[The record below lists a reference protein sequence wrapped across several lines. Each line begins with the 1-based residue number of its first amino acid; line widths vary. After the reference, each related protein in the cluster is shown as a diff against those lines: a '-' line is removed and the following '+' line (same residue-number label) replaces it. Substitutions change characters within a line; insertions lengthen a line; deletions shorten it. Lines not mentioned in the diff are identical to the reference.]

1 MLRNDCAP
9 TISLDGEWEF
19 RLGDADWS
27 TIQVPG
33 CWEAQGYSK
42 RNEGP
47 AYYRRSVM
55 VPTEWREQPVI
66 LAFDAVSYASEVLVN
81 GERIGDH
88 FGLWTP
94 FSFDISS
101 LLRYGEEN
109 QIDLVL
115 YKPGERYP
123 VRASLAGFLPDVAT
137 TFGGI
142 WKSCRL
148 IALPVGFDEPLWDA
162 DLSTKSV
169 RVRTRIQTSRPL
181 VKPKLSFE
189 VLLRGEVVASS
200 SLNVDPDNP
209 LDLSLALDEI
219 EIWSPDSPS
228 LYEVRLKLLEKKQ
241 MIAEASAKVGF
252 RKLSASGK
260 QVLLNDKA
268 IFLRGAL
275 SWGWDPDLIA
285 PNFSDEAIRDEIR
298 RVRELGFNMI
308 KLCLFVPNQ
317 RYYEIADE
325 EGMLIWQEWPMWLP
339 KLTASSR
346 LSLPKEYA
354 ELMHLTRH
362 HPSVVIYSI
371 GCELNASI
379 DGPLLKHL
387 NTIVREL
394 SSGVLICDNSGSGEA
409 YGGLPFDFADFVS
422 YHTYADIHHFEPI
435 LDNWLR
441 GWQAPRPWIFGETC
455 DQDAF
460 RDHDE
465 LIAANGGQ
473 VPWWMTSEI
482 PVYDWRPEV
491 KALVEGRER
500 LQRAN
505 LGFSNQ
511 ELSEIGTKQA
521 LMIRKFWLEALRRR
535 PETGGYVITGLRD
548 TPIATAGVFDDFGRS
563 RGTPE
568 QYRCFNADAVLSM
581 DVGRRRRWIPEGE
594 RVEPMDRHCVTA
606 GTPMRWHIILSHT
619 SEQAIQAPLHW
630 KLVYSDG
637 RVAAS
642 GSAQAQE
649 PIVAGIPREA
659 GVIDCTLPYVRK
671 PEALRLEVSL
681 DHPQLALSN
690 SWPIWIFPRP
700 TSWPERVGIYD
711 PGSAL
716 EALELQQVA
725 QPVQGLSGDDLPPL
739 LITNLLSEEVQ
750 AYIRRGGRVLLLQGG
765 NHPLPARRSS
775 FWREA
780 LKLFPQ
786 HPIWEEFPVDGFADM
801 QFFTLGSDVSIQSE
815 RIAEVL
821 PDAEQITSIMRRLD
835 ARHFDV
841 SDYLLELKLG
851 AGRLLVCSLRL
862 QGGAGAQPWGIR
874 RNVTGLYLLM
884 LLLQHL
890 SKSEA

>member
-19 RLGDADWS
+19 MLGEADWS
-27 TIQVPG
+27 TVQVPG

-42 RNEGP
+42 RVEGP
-47 AYYRRSVM
+47 ARYRRSVT
-55 VPTEWREQPVI
+55 VPAEWRDQAVI
-66 LAFDAVSYASEVLVN
+66 LAFDAVSYACEVSVN
-81 GERIGDH
+81 GERIGEH

-109 QIDLVL
+109 QIELSI

-123 VRASLAGFLPDVAT
+123 MRASLAGFLPDVAT

-142 WKSCRL
+142 WRSCRL
-148 IALPVGFDEPLWDA
+148 ITLPIAFDDLLWDA
-162 DLSTKSV
+162 DLEAKSI
-169 RVRTRIQTSRPL
+169 RVRTQIRANRSL
-181 VKPKLSFE
+181 VKPKLNVE
-189 VLLRGEVVASS
+189 VLLRGEVLATKT
-200 SLNVDPDNP
+200 LNLTSESE
-209 LDLSLALDEI
+209 LDLSLALEAI
-219 EIWSPDSPS
+219 ELWSPASPH
-228 LYEVRLKLLEKKQ
+228 LYEVRLKLIEKKQ
-241 MIAEASAKVGF
+241 TIAEASAKVAF
-252 RKLSASGK
+252 RSLSASGAR
-260 QVLLNDKA
+260 VLLNDKP
-268 IFLRGAL
+268 IVLRGAL
-275 SWGWDPDLIA
+275 SWGWDPALIA

-298 RVRELGFNMI
+298 RVRDLGFNLI
-308 KLCLFVPNQ
+308 KLCLFVPNK

-339 KLTASSR
+339 KLSSTSR

-354 ELMHLTRH
+354 ELMRLTRH

-371 GCELNASI
+371 GCELNATI

-387 NTIVREL
+387 NTIVRDL

-465 LIAANGGQ
+465 LIAANGGE

-491 KALVEGRER
+491 KAMVEGRER
-500 LQRAN
+500 LKRAN
-505 LGFSNQ
+505 VGFSNQ
-511 ELSEIGTKQA
+511 ELTEIGSKQA
-521 LMIRKFWLEALRRR
+521 LMVRKFWLESLRRR

-548 TPIATAGVFDDFGRS
+548 TPIATAGIFDDFGRP
-563 RGTPE
+563 RGAPE
-568 QYRCFNADAVLSM
+568 QYRTFNADAVLSL
-581 DVGRRRRWIPEGE
+581 DVGRRRRWVPEGE

-606 GTPMRWHIILSHT
+606 GTPMRWHVVLSHT
-619 SEQAIQAPLHW
+619 SEHEIDAPLNW
-630 KLVYSDG
+630 RFVYRDG

-642 GSAQAQE
+642 GSASSQA
-649 PIVAGIPREA
+649 PIQPGIPREA
-659 GVIDCTLPYVRK
+659 GVIDWTPPYVSQ
-671 PEALRLEVSL
+671 PEALQLEVEL
-681 DHPQLALSN
+681 VHPELTVRN

-700 TSWPERVGIYD
+700 NRWPDRLGIYD
-711 PGSAL
+711 PSAGL
-716 EALELQQVA
+716 EALELHKVA
-725 QPVQGLSGDDLPPL
+725 QPVHRLTGEDLPRL
-739 LITNLLSEEVQ
+739 LITNQLTPEVQ
-750 AYIRRGGRVLLLQGG
+750 DFIRRGGHALLLQAGDG
-765 NHPLPARRSS
+765 PLPARRSS

-780 LKLFPQ
+780 LKLFPE
-786 HPIWEEFPVDGFADM
+786 HPLWQQFPVDGFADM
-801 QFFTLGSDVSIQSE
+801 QFFTVGSDVSIQTE
-815 RIAEVL
+815 RIREVL
-821 PDAEQITSIMRRLD
+821 PDAEQIQPIMRRLD

-841 SDYLLELKLG
+841 SDYLLEMKLG
-851 AGRLLVCSLRL
+851 QGRLLVCSLRL
-862 QGGAGAQPWGIR
+862 QGGAGGQPWGYR
-874 RNVTGLYLLM
+874 RNVTGLHLLM
-884 LLLQHL
+884 MLLQHL
-890 SKSEA
+890 NQFE